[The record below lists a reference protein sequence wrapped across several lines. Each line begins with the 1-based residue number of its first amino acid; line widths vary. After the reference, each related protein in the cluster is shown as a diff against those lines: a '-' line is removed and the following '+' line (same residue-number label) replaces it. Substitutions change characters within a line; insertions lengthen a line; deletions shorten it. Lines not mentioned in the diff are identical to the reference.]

1 MKCGCVFMSKV
12 VPDDMV
18 TLGFAGGLKGLGSS
32 GNAVAVFLL
41 KNSFCLHPSS
51 GNIITTG
58 EENNN
63 EL

>member
-1 MKCGCVFMSKV
+1 MNCGCMFVSKV

-18 TLGFAGGLKGLGSS
+18 TLGFAEGPKDLSRS
-32 GNAVAVFLL
+32 GNTVAVSLL

-51 GNIITTG
+51 GNVIRIG
-58 EENNN
+58 EEDSN